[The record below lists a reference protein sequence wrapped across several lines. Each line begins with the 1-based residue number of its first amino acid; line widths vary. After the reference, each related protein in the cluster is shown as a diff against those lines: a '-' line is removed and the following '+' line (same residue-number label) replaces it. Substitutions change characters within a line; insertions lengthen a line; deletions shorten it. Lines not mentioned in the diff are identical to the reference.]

1 MTQGLET
8 QGPMGLSHALVVAQ
22 GLQGSLEAGNH
33 WSKLGQSKL
42 NTQEDSGNSQIS
54 IQTSL

>member
-22 GLQGSLEAGNH
+22 GLQGSLEKDIY
-33 WSKLGQSKL
+33 WSKLEQGALS
-42 NTQEDSGNSQIS
+42 TWEDTEESE
-54 IQTSL
+54 